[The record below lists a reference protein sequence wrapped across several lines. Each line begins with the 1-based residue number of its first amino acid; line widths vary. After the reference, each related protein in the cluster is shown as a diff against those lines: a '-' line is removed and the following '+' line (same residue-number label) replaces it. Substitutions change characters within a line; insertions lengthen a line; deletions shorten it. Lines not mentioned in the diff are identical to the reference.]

1 MGNQDQSSQKNFNL
15 TICFSCFKNPFSMI
29 ASWSELHCRC
39 RKFIPSVQTK
49 KVISVHYNSSTNS
62 WKPRRCTRYNLIFT
76 VRDIYINFNLDPLTW
91 NSKSTKLK
99 DIFQWNIPQMI
110 TKTILINTRIVIS
123 CAMKSGILVGVLM
136 KVKGNLGK
144 NIRFCQL
151 GKRLQNK

>member
-1 MGNQDQSSQKNFNL
+1 M
-15 TICFSCFKNPFSMI
+15 C
-29 ASWSELHCRC
+29 
-39 RKFIPSVQTK
+39 
-49 KVISVHYNSSTNS
+49 YNSSTNS
-62 WKPRRCTRYNLIFT
+62 WKPWRCTRCNLIFT

-123 CAMKSGILVGVLM
+123 CAMKSGIPFGVLM

-144 NIRFCQL
+144 SIRICQQRGSDCRTSKSSEGRNKSKRVGLWASL
-151 GKRLQNK
+151 GVRDRSGKVNHLAKVD